1 MCVCYLSGT
10 KALGSGDKTP
20 EDAYPA
26 RLSDDIAA
34 VGGGVFTGYAKS
46 IHPGPWPLSYA
57 YPMQD
62 GVGTHE
68 KFARF
73 VASGITK
80 WTRVA
85 GYGNVRVDS

>member
-1 MCVCYLSGT
+1 MCVVYLSGT
-10 KALGSGDKTP
+10 KALSSGDKTP
-20 EDAYPA
+20 EDAHPA

-34 VGGGVFTGYAKS
+34 VGGGVFYGLCQINS
-46 IHPGPWPLSYA
+46 PWP

-62 GVGTHE
+62 GVGTQE

-73 VASGITK
+73 IASGITK

-85 GYGNVRVDS
+85 GDGNVRVDS